1 MLPPCLLF
9 FFFLFPIP
17 HAYHRVFVSCTL
29 YWTWGRYSN
38 DYETIGFTTSIPWTN
53 KQGDGWLATGKPSHT
68 RDSNS
73 STLKTHY
80 RPRVAA
86 SAIYH
91 VFPFSHSS
99 PVLPSLLSSTSPYSF
114 FPRWH
119 YYILSLIAQSV
130 CIHQNKWQ
138 ANQWIYL
145 SDWWKWRCTVWKENI
160 SGINNQE
167 EYWNI
172 ICTWQHHKE
181 MHDAIHKFRVK
192 SVHGEEYGL
201 YQLTRLVNWI

>member
-9 FFFLFPIP
+9 FFLVFPIP
-17 HAYHRVFVSCTL
+17 HTKGFSSLVLSTELGVDTR
-29 YWTWGRYSN
+29 
-38 DYETIGFTTSIPWTN
+38 TIMRRLVLLHPFIPWTN
-53 KQGDGWLATGKPSHT
+53 KQDDGWLATGKPSHT

-99 PVLPSLLSSTSPYSF
+99 PVLPSMLSSTSPYSF

-119 YYILSLIAQSV
+119 YYILSLIGLAKAYAML
-130 CIHQNKWQ
+130 QNKWQ

-145 SDWWKWRCTVWKENI
+145 SDRWKWPCTVWKENI

-192 SVHGEEYGL
+192 SVHG
-201 YQLTRLVNWI
+201 